1 MSASL
6 AIEDQIV
13 AAIRRIMRAVDLHSR
28 QLAIEH
34 GLTGPQLA
42 VLKAAA
48 QLGAAASTGAL
59 ARAIHLSSPTVTG
72 ILDRLVKRGLVDRA
86 RSGQDRRSVTVTVT
100 PAGEALLVA
109 APSPLQDRV
118 RAELVRL
125 EDWEQTMILANL
137 QRLAAMM
144 DADSIDAS
152 PVLESGPLDET
163 TPTATQ
169 PGAGTASQHGSAERT
184 SKPNDAANI
193 VATL

>member
-28 QLAIEH
+28 KLAMEH

-48 QLGAAASTGAL
+48 RLGAAASTGAL
-59 ARAIHLSSPTVTG
+59 ARAVHLSSPTVTG

-86 RSGQDRRSVTVTVT
+86 RSGYDRRSVTVTVT
-100 PAGEALLVA
+100 PAGEALLAA
-109 APSPLQDRV
+109 APSPLQDTV

-163 TPTATQ
+163 APTSSRT
-169 PGAGTASQHGSAERT
+169 GAGTAAEHGGAERT

>member
-13 AAIRRIMRAVDLHSR
+13 AAIRRIIRAVDLHSR
-28 QLAIEH
+28 QLVMEY

-48 QLGAAASTGAL
+48 RLGAAASTSAL
-59 ARAIHLSSPTVTG
+59 ARAVHLSSPTVTG

-86 RSGQDRRSVTVTVT
+86 RSGNDRRSVTVAVT
-100 PAGEALLVA
+100 PAGEALLAA

-152 PVLESGPLDET
+152 PVLESGPLDGT
-163 TPTATQ
+163 TLSATSA
-169 PGAGTASQHGSAERT
+169 GAGTDADCAGAECT
-184 SKPNDAANI
+184 SEPKDVANI